1 MTILI
6 LPNVDSLVFSHKF
19 CDSSTSEKIFLEY
32 KGQCSKTLVENK
44 WGKMGAI
51 RVSFPCGFMGCN
63 IIIILSK
70 TTKTQ
75 IEITTD

>member
-6 LPNVDSLVFSHKF
+6 LPNVDSLVISHKF

-44 WGKMGAI
+44 WGK
-51 RVSFPCGFMGCN
+51 CGPLGFHFLVG
-63 IIIILSK
+63 LWVV
-70 TTKTQ
+70 T
-75 IEITTD
+75 